1 MADENKSEGGGN
13 KERSGKRRYFRRRN
27 KPKKAEGSAEQ
38 TQAQGAQA
46 KPAPR
51 SGQAPDRK
59 GPPPNKKRRSRRRRS
74 TQRGNQPSN
83 SGPELMGETESSY
96 AEPISVFV
104 YTHVIRPAYRDMV
117 SDYRPESSFL
127 EDGEHDSFPFDSAAL
142 LSPEIRQ
149 QIEHQF
155 RIGNQPPFEKPVL
168 KISDEGWS
176 EEGWDDDGDDD
187 GDDDWEDEPE
197 A

>member
-1 MADENKSEGGGN
+1 MADEKKSEGGN

-27 KPKKAEGSAEQ
+27 KPKKTEGGAE
-38 TQAQGAQA
+38 QAQGTPA

-74 TQRGNQPSN
+74 ARRGNQPIDS
-83 SGPELMGETESSY
+83 SPELLRETESNY
-96 AEPISVFV
+96 EEPISVFV
-104 YTHVIRPAYRDMV
+104 YTHIIRPAYRDMI

-127 EDGEHDSFPFDSAAL
+127 EDGEHDSFPFDSASL
-142 LSPEIRQ
+142 LSAEIRQ
-149 QIEHQF
+149 QIENQF
-155 RIGNQPPFEKPVL
+155 RLGDQPLLEKPVV

-176 EEGWDDDGDDD
+176 EEGWDDDW
-187 GDDDWEDEPE
+187 DDDWEDEPE